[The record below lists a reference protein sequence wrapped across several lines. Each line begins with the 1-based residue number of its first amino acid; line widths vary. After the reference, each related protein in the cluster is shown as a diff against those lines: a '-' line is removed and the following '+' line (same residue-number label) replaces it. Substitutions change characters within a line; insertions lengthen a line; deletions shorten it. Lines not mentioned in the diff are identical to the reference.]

1 MSDAAGTG
9 TGAAG
14 ASGLRARLVPA
25 GRTAVKGAAA
35 AADLLRRD
43 RAGVTVLI
51 YHRVG
56 LHLLDGGG
64 AGQMD
69 VDPGD
74 FDRQVAWLAA
84 NRRVLSL
91 DEALSELS
99 GPTDGAGPDRSAVV
113 LTFDD
118 GTPDWVE
125 HALPVLERHRVP
137 ATFYVA
143 TRFVDEREELPGGG
157 RPITWAALRELDSSD
172 LVTVGSHTHGHVL
185 LDRLAPGRV
194 DEELDRSVDLLGE
207 HLGSAPEHFAYPK
220 AVAGSPVAESAVRR
234 RFRSAVLAGTR
245 ANRPGQDPHRLNRSP
260 VQRSDGERWFR
271 RKVDGGLAL
280 EDDLR
285 RSANRV
291 RHRGR
296 TT

>member
-1 MSDAAGTG
+1 VSGAAPTG
-9 TGAAG
+9 AGAAG
-14 ASGLRARLVPA
+14 ADGLRARLVPA
-25 GRTAVKGAAA
+25 GRSAVKGASA

-43 RAGVTVLI
+43 RSGISVLI

-56 LHLLDGGG
+56 LHLLDGGR
-64 AGQMD
+64 AGQME
-69 VDPGD
+69 VDPNA
-74 FDRQVAWLAA
+74 FERQVAWLAA
-84 NRRVLSL
+84 NRRVLTL
-91 DEALSELS
+91 DAALAELA
-99 GPTDGAGPDRSAVV
+99 AGGIEPGVV

-143 TRFVDEREELPGGG
+143 TRFVDEQVELPGGG
-157 RPITWAALRELDSSD
+157 RPMTWSALAELDSSD
-172 LVTVGSHTHGHVL
+172 LVTVGSHTHGHQL
-185 LDRLAPGRV
+185 LDRLDAHRV
-194 DEELDRSVDLLGE
+194 DDELDRSIDLLGE
-207 HLGSAPEHFAYPK
+207 HLGAPPEHFAYPK
-220 AVAGSPVAESAVRR
+220 AVAGSTVAEAAVRR

-245 ANRPGQDPHRLNRSP
+245 SNRPGQDPHRLHRSP

-285 RSANRV
+285 RAANRV